1 MFLRGLRTGLHAN
14 RRLVLLAALCAALTL
29 VSGAYFLR
37 SLFKPDTGLVVCF
50 PEVVVDRGRVMFS
63 PKAPFSAAVASGLR
77 PGRDEILAVNG
88 EPVRTSR
95 DILLADARIR
105 GFAPFPVEVL
115 RDGTERRTIFVTPV
129 FTPTR
134 PDWIFVLAFSLVL
147 VSTAILL
154 SARRP
159 DARGTV
165 LLVLASLFYLV
176 FTCVKPFYYESL
188 LANSLIHLGKLTPW
202 LLVVFGLYFPFRRG
216 TIGLRAAIIAVMLAA
231 YAAFFGAR
239 ISLYARW
246 MADGA
251 EALLARYRFFGQIGN
266 AAEGLSYVA
275 WGSLMASAYFR
286 APTQKEKAQLRWIL
300 AGALVALPPYFFL
313 DQLPLIIG
321 QPALR
326 MSLGNIAPLFLSF
339 IPVCILIGL
348 TRHKVFSLRV
358 FLTRAL
364 VSVALL
370 LLMGAL
376 FFVLYPPLKGYLETG
391 YRLGSPAGE
400 LVATALIFAALI
412 PLRSALLRF
421 VDRVALRRPGASH
434 AELERRNAELLLIVE
449 ELHRQGARRLQGR
462 RLTELRSILRG
473 IARGLRDPARKAAAS
488 LASLRGLLAQLPEG
502 AARDEAARASGSG
515 LEASVRIAE
524 ILRALESLAGPVA
537 AIPSSASAETLVR
550 SAIERA
556 RHSHPTAR
564 FSPTF
569 AGDAR
574 LSCCSEELVQAFSD
588 VLSNAAE
595 AQEGL
600 DEPIGVRLTADRMH
614 LVVEIDDRGP
624 GVDGSARRKLFSP
637 FYTTKPGHQGLGLYF
652 ARIVVE
658 RNDGSIELE
667 PGIDGG
673 ARARLVFPIEGV
685 Q

>member
-1 MFLRGLRTGLHAN
+1 MSLHGLKTALCTH
-14 RRLVLLAALCAALTL
+14 RRLLLLTALCAALTL
-29 VSGAYFLR
+29 VAGAYFVR
-37 SLFKPDTGLVVCF
+37 SLFKPDTGLVVSF
-50 PEVVVDRGRVMFS
+50 PEVVVEEGRVMFS

-105 GFAPFPVEVL
+105 GFSPFPVEIL
-115 RDGTERRTIFVTPV
+115 RDGTERRTIFVTPD

-134 PDWIFVLAFSLVL
+134 PDWIFVLAFCIVL
-147 VSTAILL
+147 VSTAVLL

-159 DARGTV
+159 DAGGTV

-202 LLVVFGLYFPFRRG
+202 LLVIFGLYFPSRLG
-216 TIGLRAAIIAVMLAA
+216 TVGLRVAVVAVMLAA
-231 YAAFFGAR
+231 YAAFFSAR
-239 ISLYARW
+239 IVLYARW

-251 EALLARYRFFGQIGN
+251 EALLARYRLFGQIGN

-286 APTQKEKAQLRWIL
+286 APTQREKAQLRWML
-300 AGALVALPPYFFL
+300 AGILVALPPYFFL

-370 LLMGAL
+370 LLMGGF
-376 FFVLYPPLKGYLETG
+376 FFVLYAPLKGYLETG

-400 LVATALIFAALI
+400 LVAAALIFAALI
-412 PLRSALLRF
+412 PLRSALLRL
-421 VDRVALRRPGASH
+421 VDRVALRRPGVTH

-488 LASLRGLLAQLPEG
+488 LAALRGLLAQWPEG
-502 AARDEAARASGSG
+502 AAGGEAARAIGSG

-537 AIPSSASAETLVR
+537 SIPASASAETLVR
-550 SAIERA
+550 SAVERA
-556 RHSHPTAR
+556 RHGHPTAR

-569 AGDAR
+569 ACDAR
-574 LSCCSEELVQAFSD
+574 LSCYPEELVQALSD

-600 DEPIGVRLTADRMH
+600 DEPVGVRLTADRVH
-614 LVVEIDDRGP
+614 LAVEIDDRGP
-624 GVDGSARRKLFSP
+624 GVDGSARRKLFTP

-667 PGIDGG
+667 PRADGG
-673 ARARLVFPIEGV
+673 ARARLVFPIEGA